1 LVEEATLAC
10 TGVRWDLLVVTA
22 GLGFQERRPVG
33 EQPAREEVDRAATS
47 DGRVAKYLGE
57 DDADS

>member
-1 LVEEATLAC
+1 
-10 TGVRWDLLVVTA
+10 VR
-22 GLGFQERRPVG
+22 
-33 EQPAREEVDRAATS
+33 EQPGREEVDRAAS